1 MDRLPPGPG
10 RWRPSG
16 VPAASLTVPALIASR
31 VLDAEL
37 GALLWITVEANVPL
51 IVAAADEAAPARP
64 MLDAFLDF
72 LPPVVERIDLE
83 GPRETF
89 AWLGDAAALGWT
101 GDDEHL
107 PAAGDVGTGPQR
119 RPGIALPPRRMAPPE
134 TTYLVAGDVAS
145 DLGAGM
151 SGPPLRLLVRA
162 LQRGYGLG
170 ATMRADSLEQVLVR
184 LGSPPAS
191 VSADELRR
199 LGLVIVLTRRVASAG
214 RGPGSTDAGVVDTD
228 TRGPSAAAGL
238 GNRSRRGPR
247 AAGSES
253 AGNPSDRSADGAAE
267 RSAPT
272 VVGAGE
278 GIDVGAWRVGACH
291 YIRPLERDAAGHLQR
306 RPPAVLAT
314 WDRERD
320 VVEHFEWGV
329 VAELAMRV
337 GLGRDEFER
346 EHLARTRILS
356 TLAAS
361 GRTSPRA
368 LRALLDRR
376 SRQGAGGEG

>member
-64 MLDAFLDF
+64 VLDAFLDF

-101 GDDEHL
+101 GDDEQL
-107 PAAGDVGTGPQR
+107 PAAGDVATWPQR

-134 TTYLVAGDVAS
+134 TTYLVAGDIAS
-145 DLGAGM
+145 DRGAGM

-170 ATMRADSLEQVLVR
+170 ATMRADSLEQVFVR

-191 VSADELRR
+191 ISADELRR
-199 LGLVIVLTRRVASAG
+199 LGLVIVLTRRLASAG
-214 RGPGSTDAGVVDTD
+214 RGAGSTDAGVVDAD
-228 TRGPSAAAGL
+228 TRGPSA
-238 GNRSRRGPR
+238 
-247 AAGSES
+247 
-253 AGNPSDRSADGAAE
+253 
-267 RSAPT
+267 
-272 VVGAGE
+272 GAGE

-320 VVEHFEWGV
+320 LVEHFEWGV